1 MVFSQLL
8 LEPTH
13 ICFFELVLCIRFS
26 KLIDDSLSSRSG
38 IIGTSST
45 FRHANFWGTF
55 LPLAFVLVFYYYRL
69 TKKKLFLWTTIF
81 TSICIFIC
89 TKRTAMVAFFLTLLM
104 YFGYANPK
112 VKKNI
117 IIYSFIGLLGVLL
130 LVYFVP
136 QLESAKNLIES
147 SLFFWDDSLRD
158 KHDVGGSSMS
168 MRINQ
173 TLYPWVMISDNILFG
188 HGFGLQQKISIRL
201 DFILLWQ
208 ILKQF

>member
-1 MVFSQLL
+1 
-8 LEPTH
+8 
-13 ICFFELVLCIRFS
+13 
-26 KLIDDSLSSRSG
+26 
-38 IIGTSST
+38 
-45 FRHANFWGTF
+45 
-55 LPLAFVLVFYYYRL
+55 
-69 TKKKLFLWTTIF
+69 
-81 TSICIFIC
+81 
-89 TKRTAMVAFFLTLLM
+89 MVAFFLTLLM
-104 YFGYANPK
+104 YFWYANPK

-188 HGFGLQQKISIRL
+188 HGSVLQQKISIRL

-208 ILKQF
+208 ILKQFQPKLYVMVASLAFLHGLFFCIQFQLQQELGPCSFKAIPEVIKSVCVSYCCREWFGRCFILFSI